1 MSFKKKGLLISMV
14 LSSSVLFSSFSS
26 FAIDATYK
34 VKSGDTLRKISTK
47 YHMTWKHLAKLN
59 NIKSPYLIFPN
70 QILKL
75 QENTQVPTSDPVC
88 KPELKKQEITQK
100 DLNEQLVMA
109 EFWMQNSAEYKAL
122 CYQAYNTAKVIVD
135 QNVASFKKGDK
146 PLALITDCDE
156 TVMENSIYDAG
167 FIDHN
172 DSHNDDNWNKWVDAA
187 EGKAMPGAKKFLDY
201 AHSKGVE
208 IFYVTG
214 RDEKNSLDGTMK
226 NLKKIGFPCVDK
238 YHMRLKTDTG
248 NKEPRMK
255 ELEKKYNVIIY
266 MGDDEGDFPVGSYN
280 QDMKTRNS
288 LADKHKNEFGSKF
301 IVLPNPSYGHW
312 ESSLAKNY
320 WKLTPEQKNALRK
333 QLIKTWRCDNK

>member
-1 MSFKKKGLLISMV
+1 MSLKKNSLLISMV
-14 LSSSVLFSSFSS
+14 LSSSVLLSSFSA
-26 FAIDATYK
+26 FATDATYK
-34 VKSGDTLRKISTK
+34 VKPGDTLRKISIK
-47 YHMTWKHLAKLN
+47 HHISWKHLAKLN
-59 NIKSPYLIFPN
+59 NIKSPYIIFPN

-75 QENTQVPTSDPVC
+75 QEITQVPTEAPIC

-109 EFWMQNSAEYKAL
+109 ELWMQNSAEYRAL

-156 TVMENSIYDAG
+156 TVIENSIYDAG

-172 DSHNDDNWNKWVDAA
+172 DCHNNDNWSKWVNAA
-187 EGKAMPGAKKFLDY
+187 EGKAMPGAKEFLDY
-201 AHSKGVE
+201 AHNKGVE

-226 NLKKIGFPCVDK
+226 NLKKVGFPCVDK
-238 YHMRLKTDTG
+238 YHMRLKTDTS

-255 ELEKKYNVIIY
+255 EIEKKYNVIIY
-266 MGDDEGDFPVGSYN
+266 MGDDEGDFPIGSYHK
-280 QDMKTRNS
+280 DMQTRNS
-288 LADKHKNEFGSKF
+288 LVDKHKNKFGSKF
-301 IVLPNPSYGHW
+301 IALPNPSYGHW

-320 WKLTPEQKNALRK
+320 WNLTPEERNALRK
-333 QLIKTWRCDNK
+333 KLIKTWRAN